1 MLCKI
6 WIFFLKKEECR
17 IIISYTLFYHGG
29 INIIKNITWFNLVS
43 MYRYHK
49 LMIQI
54 RRIFRGNLMEF
65 IYALRLN
72 FQGGYNI
79 MDLQKVQFI
88 TIPNVLDIPITDVVI
103 NSVEKWRRINYL
115 IHFKVIIWKRKKLF
129 PRCWFGRSGP
139 PTTNWHIEE
148 K

>member
-1 MLCKI
+1 
-6 WIFFLKKEECR
+6 
-17 IIISYTLFYHGG
+17 
-29 INIIKNITWFNLVS
+29 
-43 MYRYHK
+43 
-49 LMIQI
+49 
-54 RRIFRGNLMEF
+54 MEF

-115 IHFKVIIWKRKKLF
+115 IHFKVII
-129 PRCWFGRSGP
+129 
-139 PTTNWHIEE
+139 
-148 K
+148 